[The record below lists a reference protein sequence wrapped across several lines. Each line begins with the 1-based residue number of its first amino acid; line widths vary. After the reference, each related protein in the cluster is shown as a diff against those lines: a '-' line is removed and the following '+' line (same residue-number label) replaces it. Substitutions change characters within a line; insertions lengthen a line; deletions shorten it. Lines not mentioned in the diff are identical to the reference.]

1 MKTLSRAL
9 VSFLFVLAA
18 SHDGVGAPGT
28 NPAWEKLKSLV
39 GEWKGTYAGT
49 DAGADA
55 AGTDEVRISYKL
67 VSNGTSLMET
77 LESGHDSSMVTIYH
91 PDGSRILATHY
102 CSIGNQPRMAAT
114 GLSPDG
120 RTLTF
125 RFVDA
130 SNVGPDSEVMQGL
143 VVTFEGPDRFAQAW
157 TSRAKGQDQVGTF
170 SYTRVR

>member
-1 MKTLSRAL
+1 MKTLLRAL
-9 VSFLFVLAA
+9 ASFLIVLAA
-18 SHDGVGAPGT
+18 SQDGSGTPGT
-28 NPAWEKLKSLV
+28 NSAWEKLKTLV
-39 GEWKGTYAGT
+39 GEWKGSY
-49 DAGADA
+49 AGADG
-55 AGTDEVRISYKL
+55 AGEVRISYKL

-91 PDGSRILATHY
+91 PDGSRVLATHY

-170 SYTRVR
+170 TYARLR

>member
-1 MKTLSRAL
+1 MSMAKTIAAAAA
-9 VSFLFVLAA
+9 VLFIGA
-18 SHDGVGAPGT
+18 SAFGAEPVAGD
-28 NPAWEKLKSLV
+28 PAWAKLKTLV
-39 GEWKGTYAGT
+39 GEWKGSY
-49 DAGADA
+49 AGADS
-55 AGTDEVRISYKL
+55 AGTGEVRISYKL
-67 VSNGTSLMET
+67 ISNGTSLMET
-77 LESGHDSSMVTIYH
+77 LESGHDASMITIYH
-91 PDGSRILATHY
+91 PDGSRVLATHY

-114 GLSPDG
+114 GLAPDG

-170 SYTRVR
+170 TYTRVR